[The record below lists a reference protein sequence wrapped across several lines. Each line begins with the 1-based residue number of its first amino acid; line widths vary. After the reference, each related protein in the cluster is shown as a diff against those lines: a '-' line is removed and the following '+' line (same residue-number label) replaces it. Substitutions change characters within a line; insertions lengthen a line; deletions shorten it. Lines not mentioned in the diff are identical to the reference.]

1 MRVGDLIKFETKS
14 WVMEV
19 NRSNPGLIIEDVSTA
34 APMAS
39 TERYRIM
46 WADQQITVEH
56 ACYLAAMEA
65 K

>member
-14 WVMEV
+14 WVMER
-19 NRSNPGLIIEDVSTA
+19 NYPNPGLIIEDVSGT
-34 APMAS
+34 S

-56 ACYLAAMEA
+56 VCYLASMET